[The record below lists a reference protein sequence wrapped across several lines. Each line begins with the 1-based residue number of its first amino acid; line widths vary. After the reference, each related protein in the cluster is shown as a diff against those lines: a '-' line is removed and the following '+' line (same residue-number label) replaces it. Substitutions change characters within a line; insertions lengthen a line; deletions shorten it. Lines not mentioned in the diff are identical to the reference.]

1 MATRTERAFRL
12 HHVAAAIVA
21 TALLMASA
29 SGIYA
34 GAAGN
39 PFLRGLKEGL
49 LVIVPLFVVMELL
62 LDRFERPSR
71 FPSWDAAS
79 FRGLARFHWLT
90 HGLLAVLGAIA
101 LRIWPE
107 HGSLV
112 ALVCCIG
119 LGSALGRWAVLE
131 VALRKRAM
139 TSV

>member
-1 MATRTERAFRL
+1 MAARTDRALRL
-12 HHVAAAIVA
+12 RHVAAVVVA
-21 TALLMASA
+21 TVLLMASA

-34 GAAGN
+34 GAPGN
-39 PFLRGLKEGL
+39 PFLRGLKAGL
-49 LVIVPLFVVMELL
+49 LVIVPLWVVMELL

-71 FPSWDAAS
+71 FPSWDGAS
-79 FRGLARFHWLT
+79 LRGLARFHWLT
-90 HGLLAVLGAIA
+90 HGFLAVLGAIA

-112 ALVCCIG
+112 ALVCCTL